1 MPESTAIACSLTQNQ
16 LKARTDLAAEI
27 ADGSLLDLTTS
38 GLEATLVF
46 DSSEST
52 MSQIE
57 EFVAAES
64 ECCPFFTFR
73 IHPAGESIQLS
84 IKAPEDAAPLTRGLV
99 AGFTAGWR
107 LTQ

>member
-1 MPESTAIACSLTQNQ
+1 MIAICAASGGPSQT
-16 LKARTDLAAEI
+16 RTDLAAEI

-38 GLEATLVF
+38 GSEATLVF
-46 DSSEST
+46 ASSESI

-64 ECCPFFTFR
+64 KCCPFFTFR
-73 IHPAGESIQLS
+73 VLPSDESIQLD
-84 IKAPEDAAPLTRGLV
+84 IEAPEDAAPLTRGLV

-107 LTQ
+107 LAQ